1 MRRLL
6 GLWAALSALA
16 SCGGGSAEADPP
28 MPPPPNFPAGIT
40 GAIRG
45 RVRFEGPV
53 PPPGRV
59 PMATNPECAAL
70 HDGPVLDEAI
80 AVRDGRLKNVFV
92 HVKQGLE
99 KYAFPWPTEPV
110 VVSNARCLYVPRVAG
125 AQVHQPVRFVNE
137 DPAAHNIHG
146 FAAQGRFNFTLSM
159 KGLGQTLKFRR
170 PEVMIPLKCDLHP
183 WMIGYLGVV
192 PHPFHRVT
200 GEDGAFE
207 LSGLPEGEYAVEAW
221 HEKCGTQTRGV
232 RVTPGATAEV
242 EFVFRAP

>member
-1 MRRLL
+1 MTRLSVLL
-6 GLWAALSALA
+6 GTLAALA

-28 MPPPPNFPAGIT
+28 LPPAPSFPPGTT

-53 PPPGRV
+53 PPPGRI

-70 HDGPVLDEAI
+70 HAGPVYDEAFS
-80 AVRDGRLKNVFV
+80 VRDGRLRNAFV
-92 HVKQGLE
+92 YVKQGLE
-99 KYAFPWPTEPV
+99 KYAFPWPSEPV
-110 VVSNARCLYVPRVAG
+110 VISNARCLYVPRVAG
-125 AQVHQPVRFVNE
+125 AQVHQPVRFVND

-159 KGLGQTLKFRR
+159 KGLGQTVKFRR
-170 PEVMIPLKCDLHP
+170 PEVMIPVKCDLHP

-192 PHPFHRVT
+192 SHPFYRVT

-207 LSGLPEGEYAVEAW
+207 FAGLPEGEYVLEAW
-221 HEKCGTQTRGV
+221 HEKGGTQARTV
-232 RVTPGATAEV
+232 RVAAAGAAEV
-242 EFVFRAP
+242 EFSFRAP